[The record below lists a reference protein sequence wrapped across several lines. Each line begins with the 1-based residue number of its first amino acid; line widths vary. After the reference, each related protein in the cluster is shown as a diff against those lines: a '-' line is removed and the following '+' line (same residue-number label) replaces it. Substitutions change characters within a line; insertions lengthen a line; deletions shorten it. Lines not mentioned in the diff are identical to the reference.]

1 MKTILNLSLCFFIV
15 LWITGCDSKL
25 DLSNPNKLTDSDF
38 WKTETQ
44 FSSALTAVY
53 PLLKNTNTGY
63 YGRTGVRIRNTR
75 GDEFLWR
82 SNTPDI
88 YTLHIFT
95 NSNTNGVIQGIFSA
109 CYSGIYR
116 TNLILQKIEETS
128 FSDSFKN
135 QIKGES
141 YFLRGLFYFI
151 LAKEFGD
158 VPIRAAASQDPSTF
172 AIKKSPQADVYAQA
186 IGDFTEAGKLLQ
198 QTAEVGRPTK
208 GAAFAFL
215 GKIHV
220 YMENWQKAKDILEP
234 LTKAPYTY
242 KLVDDYEWNFDAE
255 HENNEES
262 IFEIP
267 FEDLG
272 GTSVWDDGE
281 DTNSAQGTPVGMDY
295 SAAAVGGWFNATI
308 SEQALNTLLMEKD
321 KNGSIDYRVRMTAA
335 WDYPGC
341 MYYMKSFQEVFSG
354 ANISDAKLIWL
365 LKYQNWQTM
374 TAEDPTARSFINDRA
389 FRFAD
394 VLLLLGEIENEL
406 GNQSQAIN
414 YINQIRE
421 RANLNPYS
429 STTDK
434 MAVKDEIIHQRY
446 VELFKEGE
454 RFYDLRRWGILKD
467 AILKADPIRAK
478 NLQEKHEYLPI
489 PAKELQ
495 TNTLCE
501 QNPLW

>member
-1 MKTILNLSLCFFIV
+1 M
-15 LWITGCDSKL
+15 
-25 DLSNPNKLTDSDF
+25 
-38 WKTETQ
+38 
-44 FSSALTAVY
+44 
-53 PLLKNTNTGY
+53 
-63 YGRTGVRIRNTR
+63 
-75 GDEFLWR
+75 
-82 SNTPDI
+82 
-88 YTLHIFT
+88 
-95 NSNTNGVIQGIFSA
+95 
-109 CYSGIYR
+109 
-116 TNLILQKIEETS
+116 
-128 FSDSFKN
+128 
-135 QIKGES
+135 
-141 YFLRGLFYFI
+141 FYFI

-198 QTAEVGRPTK
+198 QTAEVGRPTR

-272 GTSVWDDGE
+272 GTSVWDNGE
-281 DTNSAQGTPVGMDY
+281 DANSAQGTPVGMDY

-321 KNGSIDYRVRMTAA
+321 KNDSIDYRVRMTAA

-429 STTDK
+429 GTTDK